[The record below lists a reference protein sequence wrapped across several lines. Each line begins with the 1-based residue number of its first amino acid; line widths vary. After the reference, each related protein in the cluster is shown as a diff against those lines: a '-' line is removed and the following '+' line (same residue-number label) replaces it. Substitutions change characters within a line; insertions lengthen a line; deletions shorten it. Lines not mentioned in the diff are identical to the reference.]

1 MKLTKD
7 LSYLI
12 GRFSSVIF
20 RPILLY
26 FYINFTNEDLT
37 NKISIIYIISMI
49 SVVFTSFATHR
60 NFFKYS
66 KFDKLKLKKDKNF
79 YKYYCSVTWI
89 ILFGIFI
96 NILIGIF
103 YLNNF
108 YLVAACAF
116 IFIVDKTYDEI
127 QRFLIFTKQFTKW
140 GIFSSYRAVAFI
152 FSFTFSIYFFE
163 SYFHILFASIFYLI
177 LFIIIIIKINIFS
190 INLKKF
196 RITNISSFQFIS
208 HHVKFLI
215 ISVLSSSICYSDRV
229 VLMIAETNK
238 IGLLTYFS
246 SVFAI
251 VPASMNFFYL
261 SNNLTEFVRNKMNI
275 KNIIS
280 DKKFWKIVIF
290 SSFLSWLVI
299 FLSFLVSIYL
309 KSGNILYSNYYM
321 LLLIYC
327 ISIMTALGSLLTTK
341 IYWTKNYFFLI
352 YLDTAFWFLVCLLL
366 FYFQN
371 KYIKIEFS
379 IFFIFILYLL
389 RNLSLI
395 HISK

>member
-1 MKLTKD
+1 
-7 LSYLI
+7 
-12 GRFSSVIF
+12 
-20 RPILLY
+20 
-26 FYINFTNEDLT
+26 
-37 NKISIIYIISMI
+37 MI
-49 SVVFTSFATHR
+49 SVAFSSFATHR

-66 KFDKLKLKKDKNF
+66 KFDNLKLKKDKNF
-79 YKYYCSVTWI
+79 YKYYCSVIWI

-108 YLVAACAF
+108 YLVAACVF
-116 IFIVDKTYDEI
+116 IFIVDKIYDEI

-177 LFIIIIIKINIFS
+177 LFIIININIFS
-190 INLKKF
+190 IKLNKL
-196 RITNISSFQFIS
+196 RIMNISSFQFIS
-208 HHVKFLI
+208 QHVKFLI

-246 SVFAI
+246 SIFAI
-251 VPASMNFFYL
+251 VPASINFFYL
-261 SNNLTEFVRNKMNI
+261 SSNLAEFAKNKINF

-280 DKKFWKIVIF
+280 DKKFWKIIIF

-299 FLSFLVSIYL
+299 FLSFLVSMYL

-327 ISIMTALGSLLTTK
+327 ISIMTALGSLLITK
-341 IYWTKNYFFLI
+341 IYWTSNYIFLI
-352 YLDTAFWFLVCLLL
+352 YLDTAFWFLVGLLL

-371 KYIKIEFS
+371 KYIAIEFS
-379 IFFIFILYLL
+379 ILFIFILYLL
-389 RNLSLI
+389 RNLFLI

>member
-12 GRFSSVIF
+12 GRFISVIF

-26 FYINFTNEDLT
+26 FYINFANADLT
-37 NKISIIYIISMI
+37 NKISLIYIISMI
-49 SVVFTSFATHR
+49 SVAFSSFATHR

-66 KFDKLKLKKDKNF
+66 KFDNLKLKKDKNF
-79 YKYYCSVTWI
+79 YKYYCSVIWI

-108 YLVAACAF
+108 YLVAACVF
-116 IFIVDKTYDEI
+116 IFIVDKIYDEI

-177 LFIIIIIKINIFS
+177 LFIIININIFS
-190 INLKKF
+190 IKLNKL
-196 RITNISSFQFIS
+196 RIMNISSFQFIS
-208 HHVKFLI
+208 QHVKFLI

-246 SVFAI
+246 SIFAI
-251 VPASMNFFYL
+251 VPASINFFYL
-261 SNNLTEFVRNKMNI
+261 SSNLAEFAKNKINF

-280 DKKFWKIVIF
+280 DKKFWKIIIF

-299 FLSFLVSIYL
+299 FLSFLVSMYL

-327 ISIMTALGSLLTTK
+327 ISIMTALGSLLITK
-341 IYWTKNYFFLI
+341 IYWTSNYIFLI
-352 YLDTAFWFLVCLLL
+352 YLDTAFWFLVGLLL

-371 KYIKIEFS
+371 KYIAIEFS
-379 IFFIFILYLL
+379 ILFIFILYLL
-389 RNLSLI
+389 RNLFLI